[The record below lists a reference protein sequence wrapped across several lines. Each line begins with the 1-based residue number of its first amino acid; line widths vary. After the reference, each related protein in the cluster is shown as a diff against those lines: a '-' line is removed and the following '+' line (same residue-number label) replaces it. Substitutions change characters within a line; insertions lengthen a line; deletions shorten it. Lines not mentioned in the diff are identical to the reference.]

1 MRAKFLIM
9 LNILLTQ
16 ELNNFSPKNFAKLT
30 QANLMSKVDFDN
42 KLISFNRK
50 ITSNKTKVL
59 RSSKKQKKSS
69 NNKSL

>member
-50 ITSNKTKVL
+50 ITSDKTKVL